1 MFQAYRIAK
10 NATITPI
17 TTNKDAPTVPIVTAT
32 LSNEGFKGSKETDSN
47 EKTKITFQ
55 ALMRFVS
62 KFIWKKIYKKRHKN
76 HIGSHKTNACRFN
89 NLRNSCRRFCYIP
102 GY

>member
-17 TTNKDAPTVPIVTAT
+17 TTNTDAPTVPTVTAT

-47 EKTKITFQ
+47 KKTKITF
-55 ALMRFVS
+55 
-62 KFIWKKIYKKRHKN
+62 
-76 HIGSHKTNACRFN
+76 
-89 NLRNSCRRFCYIP
+89 
-102 GY
+102 